1 MVSVTRIMPLR
12 ASNTYSM
19 YADPSS
25 PGGYRGPLQY
35 MLQSQGGLIDF
46 VGLDRDGA
54 IFDSDHNGDTGKTI
68 DRFTRPVNETAYEKG
83 TSSTRFPAG
92 QIHLYSTL

>member
-1 MVSVTRIMPLR
+1 MVSVTKIMPLR

-68 DRFTRPVNETAYEKG
+68 DRFTRPVNETVYEKG
-83 TSSTRFPAG
+83 NVFYSIFSG
-92 QIHLYSTL
+92 QIQLYSTL